1 MHMVQALMNPRGC
14 MMRRNGWMLAAVV
27 TLSLAVVPQA
37 VAQTDGGGDAGSENA
52 FLLDNSTNNVQGGA
66 VGARR
71 PGLWVQRGITL
82 YKNPGELAGAADPVE
97 PDLLDLLVGA
107 TSADGLLGL
116 LTGQEQAGGGI
127 GQSLLLAA
135 IDIFFNDIFDPL
147 LTDFLA
153 NIGGDVLPR
162 QATDPS
168 PVNLATDVSVD
179 TLLRWSDGGGATSFD
194 VYFGTDSDLRQEDR
208 IASNQTGTS
217 VDPGELS
224 PGTEYFWRV
233 DSKNSAGTTR
243 GAVWSFVTEPGT

>member
-1 MHMVQALMNPRGC
+1 
-14 MMRRNGWMLAAVV
+14 MRQNGWILAAAAAA
-27 TLSLAVVPQA
+27 LSLAVVPQTM
-37 VAQTDGGGDAGSENA
+37 AQTDGGSAAGAENA
-52 FLLDNSTNNVQGGA
+52 FLLNNATNNTQGGA

-71 PGLWVQRGITL
+71 PGIWVQRGIAL
-82 YKNPGELAGAADPVE
+82 YSNPGALADAAEPVE

-107 TSADGLLGL
+107 TSAEGLLGL

-127 GQSLLLAA
+127 GHSLVLTA
-135 IDIFFNDIFDPL
+135 IDIFFNDILDPL
-147 LTDFLA
+147 LRDFLA

-179 TLLRWSDGGGATSFD
+179 TLLRWSSGGGATSFD
-194 VYFGTDSDLRQEDR
+194 VYFGSDSDLRQEDR
-208 IASNQTGTS
+208 IASNQEGTS

-243 GAVWSFVTEPGT
+243 GAVWSFVTEPAT

>member
-1 MHMVQALMNPRGC
+1 
-14 MMRRNGWMLAAVV
+14 MRQNGWILAAAVV
-27 TLSLAVVPQA
+27 GLSLAAAPGA
-37 VAQTDGGGDAGSENA
+37 LAQNEDGSGAGAGNA
-52 FLLDNSTNNVQGGA
+52 FLLNNGTNNVQGGA

-71 PGLWVQRGITL
+71 PGIWVERGIAQ
-82 YKNPGELAGAADPVE
+82 YREPGLLLDSAEQDE
-97 PDLLDLLVGA
+97 PDLLDLLLGA
-107 TSADGLLGL
+107 TSTEGILGL
-116 LTGQEQAGGGI
+116 LTGEQEAGGGI
-127 GQSLLLAA
+127 GQSLLLAG

-153 NIGGDVLPR
+153 NLGGDVLPR

-194 VYFGTDSDLRQEDR
+194 VYFGADSDLRQEDR
-208 IASNQTGTS
+208 IGSNQTGTS

-243 GAVWSFVTEPGT
+243 GAVWSFVTEADTASGA